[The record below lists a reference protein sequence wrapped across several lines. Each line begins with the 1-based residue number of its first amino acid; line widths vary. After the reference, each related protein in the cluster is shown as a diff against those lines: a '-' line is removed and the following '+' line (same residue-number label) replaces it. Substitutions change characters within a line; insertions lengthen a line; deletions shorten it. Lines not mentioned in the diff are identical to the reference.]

1 VTDFE
6 TYKTYLAFKNHFTKE
21 TYDYHKYCGRS
32 RASKDSFY
40 KRTDRYFFERLSR
53 QKNDEEIKAY
63 FVANFVEC
71 SDPERLW
78 IGDIIREGEDVYK
91 EWLKKSQSLSY
102 LFKTEAEVFIHKK
115 NFEEL
120 FDCKTGNHPE
130 ILKKYLQKGIT
141 LETITILDM
150 ILGYVKNFD
159 KKLTDP
165 IWNFVSLRIRK
176 YRPFLNI
183 DVEKYKNV
191 LKEIVL

>member
-102 LFKTEAEVFIHKK
+102 LFKTEAEVFINKK